1 VTSPTTIPCDDAL
14 ATLFLGVPLDEAMR
28 AHVAGCARCRED
40 EHLVRAVTSALA
52 ASTVP
57 EPPPGLAAHVL
68 RAAEPLLGR
77 RAAWP
82 TLARALGVALVP
94 LPLIL
99 WFNWLLVRSA
109 ERVLSSVL
117 PSSLSFYVV
126 LNYSILLALLLALTY
141 GAVPILAE
149 RQARGRR
156 EESHA

>member
-1 VTSPTTIPCDDAL
+1 MTTGPTISCDDAL
-14 ATLFLGVPLDEAMR
+14 ATLFLGGSLEEATR
-28 AHVAGCARCRED
+28 AHVASCARCQED
-40 EHLVRAVTSALA
+40 EELVRAVREAFA
-52 ASTVP
+52 ASPVP
-57 EPPPGLAAHVL
+57 EPPAVLGARVL

-109 ERVLSSVL
+109 EQLLSSVL

-126 LNYSILLALLLALTY
+126 LNYTILLALLLALTY

-149 RQARGRR
+149 RQARGRC

>member
-1 VTSPTTIPCDDAL
+1 MTSPTIIPCDDAL
-14 ATLFLGVPLDEAMR
+14 ATLFLGGPLDDVTRTHFAT
-28 AHVAGCARCRED
+28 CARCRED
-40 EHLVRAVTSALA
+40 EHLVRAVTDALA
-52 ASTVP
+52 ASEVP
-57 EPPPGLAAHVL
+57 EPPAGLSMRVL

-99 WFNWLLVRSA
+99 WFNWLLVRTA
-109 ERVLSSVL
+109 EQVLSSVL

-126 LNYSILLALLLALTY
+126 LNYTILLALLLALTY

>member
-1 VTSPTTIPCDDAL
+1 VTTPTPLPCDGAL
-14 ATLFLGVPLDEAMR
+14 AALFLGEPLDEATR

-40 EHLVRAVTSALA
+40 EHLVHAVTGALS

-57 EPPPGLAAHVL
+57 EPPPGLTARVL

-77 RAAWP
+77 RSAWP
-82 TLARALGVALVP
+82 TLARALGVALIP

-99 WFNWLLVRSA
+99 WFNWLLVRGA
-109 ERVLSSVL
+109 ERLLSSVL